1 MKLGSAAVVG
11 FFVAAAFWPATPPG
25 HVERFTATGLNGEN
39 RPVGPFEFVVERR
52 STEDERHRLLDTL
65 RRDHPAQL
73 RDALRSLPRI
83 GYVRGNADFASDL
96 HYAEGFDAGD
106 GGERVILAGDR
117 PVGLGGEDG
126 SPTVIDPFT
135 VIEIRLNRH
144 GDGEGRLSLATGF
157 TADRPGRTMTL
168 ADYPMR
174 PLLLLSVK
182 REQADP

>member
-1 MKLGSAAVVG
+1 MKLGSAVVVG
-11 FFVAAAFWPATPPG
+11 FFVAAAFWPAPRS
-25 HVERFTATGLNGEN
+25 HAERFTATGLNGDN

-65 RRDHPAQL
+65 SREHPVQVREAI
-73 RDALRSLPRI
+73 RGLPRI
-83 GYVRGNADFASDL
+83 GYVRGHADFASDL

-106 GGERVILAGDR
+106 GGERVILAADR
-117 PVGLGGEDG
+117 PVGVAGEDG
-126 SPTVIDPFT
+126 PPAVIDPFT

-144 GDGEGRLSLATGF
+144 GDGEGRLSLATG
-157 TADRPGRTMTL
+157 TVALRPDRPTTL

-182 REQADP
+182 RERADP